1 MYGAIG
7 QIFCILLD
15 INQFRSQQTQS
26 LLGRMLISLSLAP
39 DQIYHHHMSRITF
52 LPFSLLVLMAPILV
66 TAQSTYSGSPASS
79 MVEKY
84 TSEVI
89 EKVVE
94 WRRDFHQYPELSN
107 REFKTAEK
115 VAAHLVSL
123 GLEVKTGIAKTG
135 VVGILRGTSGGPV
148 VALRADMDALPVTER
163 VDIPFASKIKT
174 TFLGQEVGV
183 MHACGHD
190 SHIAILMGAA
200 EVLTRMRDEIEGTI
214 VFIFQPA
221 EEGAPPGEEGGAKLM
236 VEEGVLRDNNVD
248 VIFGL
253 HINSQ
258 TEAGQIRYRPEGT
271 MAAADRFVIKVHG
284 KQTHGSMPWGGIDPI
299 TISAQIIIGL
309 QTIVSRQVALTDA
322 AAVISVGKIQAG
334 VRNNI
339 IPESAEMVGTIRTL
353 DPKMQKIIHEKIRHT
368 ATKIAESAG
377 ATVDVDIQIAVPV
390 TYNDPELTRAMLPTL
405 FATAGEEN
413 VIVRP
418 AVTGAEDFSFY
429 ALEVPG
435 LFFFLGGM
443 PIGMNPLDAAPHHT
457 PDFYLDES
465 GFDIGVKA
473 LANLALDYIEANK

>member
-1 MYGAIG
+1 
-7 QIFCILLD
+7 
-15 INQFRSQQTQS
+15 
-26 LLGRMLISLSLAP
+26 
-39 DQIYHHHMSRITF
+39 
-52 LPFSLLVLMAPILV
+52 MAPILV
-66 TAQSTYSGSPASS
+66 TAQGAYSGSPASS

-89 EKVVE
+89 EKVIE

-115 VAAHLVSL
+115 VAAHLVAL

-135 VVGILRGTSGGPV
+135 VVAILRGTSEGPV

-214 VFIFQPA
+214 VFNFQPA

-236 VEEGVLRDNNVD
+236 VEEGVLGDNNVD

-284 KQTHGSMPWGGIDPI
+284 KQTHASMPWGGIDPI

-377 ATVDVDIQIAVPV
+377 ATVDVDIQIGVPV

-465 GFDIGVKA
+465 GFDLGVKA
-473 LANLALDYIEANK
+473 LAYLALDYIEANK